1 MLGKGTFGVVHTVK
15 DHPTLAVKEIWLK
28 GQPDRLV
35 EITKFELETMSKF
48 SHLGVLKYHQVIEDG
63 DFFYIVMDRYSSDLE
78 KFIAKHRKNSEPIPR
93 ELMRSILKQLAEAL
107 TYVHA
112 PCKIDINGNAVPAVV
127 HRDLKP
133 ANVLMNKD
141 GEHIAIADFG
151 LCKDVTHSSRTFLG
165 TPAYMAS
172 ETLLDSKT
180 SRASDIWAFGVII
193 YELATLELPSFSRN
207 WNLEDAKEFFVDGW
221 RPDLSAIE
229 DSFVKMV
236 LEKIF
241 VLDPEERLTARELRD
256 LL

>member
-107 TYVHA
+107 AYVHA
-112 PCKIDINGNAVPAVV
+112 PRKVSEKGD
-127 HRDLKP
+127 
-133 ANVLMNKD
+133 VLP
-141 GEHIAIADFG
+141 GR
-151 LCKDVTHSSRTFLG
+151 C
-165 TPAYMAS
+165 AS
-172 ETLLDSKT
+172 GPQA
-180 SRASDIWAFGVII
+180 RQ
-193 YELATLELPSFSRN
+193 
-207 WNLEDAKEFFVDGW
+207 
-221 RPDLSAIE
+221 RPDE
-229 DSFVKMV
+229 QRRRTHCHR
-236 LEKIF
+236 
-241 VLDPEERLTARELRD
+241 RLRALQGCYA
-256 LL
+256 